1 MLVTGRIRRQ
11 RYETLSMSNLN
22 LITGA
27 AGLIGSH
34 LLDALVSEGER
45 VLATYFRPTV
55 PLFEVVGKA
64 ECIELDVRV
73 REAVRNAIAHRRP
86 EVIYHLAA
94 QSLPT
99 ESWRDPWY
107 TMDVN
112 VVGTVN
118 LFEAIKEARGIDRTY
133 DPVVVVA
140 CSSAE
145 YGASLTPERIP
156 VDESAPLMPLHPYGV
171 SKVAQDGLAFQYW
184 FNDGIRSIRA
194 RIFNTTGPRKA
205 NDVVSDFATRVA
217 RIAIQGGTLRVG
229 NLETRRAFL
238 DVRDCVSALRALAHR
253 GRPGEVYNISGERAY
268 AVRELI
274 PMFEVAAGLKL
285 TVEQDAALLR
295 PSDEAVIFG
304 RSDRIK
310 GEANWRPTIEL
321 ERTVADTFNYEC
333 KRRLVSA
340 TA

>member
-1 MLVTGRIRRQ
+1 
-11 RYETLSMSNLN
+11 MSNLN

-145 YGASLTPERIP
+145 YGASLTRERIP
-156 VDESAPLMPLHPYGV
+156 VNESAPLLPLYP
-171 SKVAQDGLAFQYW
+171 
-184 FNDGIRSIRA
+184 
-194 RIFNTTGPRKA
+194 
-205 NDVVSDFATRVA
+205 
-217 RIAIQGGTLRVG
+217 
-229 NLETRRAFL
+229 
-238 DVRDCVSALRALAHR
+238 
-253 GRPGEVYNISGERAY
+253 
-268 AVRELI
+268 
-274 PMFEVAAGLKL
+274 
-285 TVEQDAALLR
+285 
-295 PSDEAVIFG
+295 
-304 RSDRIK
+304 
-310 GEANWRPTIEL
+310 
-321 ERTVADTFNYEC
+321 
-333 KRRLVSA
+333 
-340 TA
+340 